1 VLWPGALALA
11 LTALVLART
20 VRHLDRDPALNWDM
34 LPAMAL
40 AVEWTEE
47 DPVEVHRRTY
57 EAARAEL
64 PPEVFAD
71 LSAGVAVRAARYRDP
86 QAFHEHLA
94 FFRSR
99 VLYTLAVRGLHALGT
114 PLTRATWWVPLGA
127 FALGAALFVLWCA
140 RYLPLALACVLALGL
155 AHTPALLNQANTST
169 ADGLATLLVLGGAY
183 ALLERRSFALGAVL
197 LALAIGA
204 RPDSVILVGCLA
216 AAAFLLYPRDERP
229 SLRVLAAWV
238 LASAG
243 LYLGLARFAGEYG
256 WWPLIT
262 ISFEGKAVHP
272 AALPTDVDWGEYGEI
287 LARQVDALPGD
298 GYLKTPAGEFTGST
312 LVFLYAALAVLALVP
327 ALRARAAHGR
337 EAAVLAAL
345 LATYLVRFLLF
356 PQLWDRFLAPFYA
369 LVPLCLLAMI
379 VREQRSR
386 GTPS

>member
-1 VLWPGALALA
+1 MPGALALA
-11 LTALVLART
+11 LAILVLART
-20 VRHLDRDPALNWDM
+20 VVHLDREPALNWDM

-40 AVEWTEE
+40 ALEWGEE
-47 DPVEVHRRTY
+47 DEVEVHRRTY

-64 PPEVFAD
+64 SPEAFAD
-71 LSAGVAVRAARYRDP
+71 LSAGVAVRAARYQDP
-86 QAFHEHLA
+86 AAFHEHLA

-99 VLYTLAVRGLHALGT
+99 VLYTLSIRALHAFGV

-127 FALGAALFVLWCA
+127 FALGAVLFLLWSA

-204 RPDSVILVGCLA
+204 RPDSVILVGFLA
-216 AAAFLLYPRDERP
+216 AAAFFLYPLEERP
-229 SLRVLAAWV
+229 APRALAIWV

-243 LYLGLARFAGEYG
+243 LYLGLSRFAGEYG

-262 ISFEGKAVHP
+262 ISFEGKAMHP
-272 AALPTDVDWGEYGEI
+272 AALPTAVDWGKYGEI

-312 LVFLYAALAVLALVP
+312 LVFPYAALALLGLALG
-327 ALRARAAHGR
+327 LRRRAAHGR
-337 EAAVLAAL
+337 EVALLAAL
-345 LATYLVRFLLF
+345 VATYTARFLLF

-369 LVPLCLLAMI
+369 LVPLCLLAI
-379 VREQRSR
+379 VTRELRAR
-386 GTPS
+386 EHAP